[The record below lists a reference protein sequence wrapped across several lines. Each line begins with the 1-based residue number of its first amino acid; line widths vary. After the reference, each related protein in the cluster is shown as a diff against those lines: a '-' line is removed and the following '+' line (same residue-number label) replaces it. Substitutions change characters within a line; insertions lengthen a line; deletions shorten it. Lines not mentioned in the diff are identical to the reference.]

1 MPAPTP
7 TQLITGT
14 GVQWTR
20 PTTDLTFYRDTAA
33 LLPTTIPAGQRIM
46 SQVPKI
52 GTGGFAGTI
61 TAADLDPIP
70 PEIHA
75 IILLFSQGL
84 AASFFNN
91 AAIASP
97 PTAFL
102 DFNFAATLLYEYLGV
117 FLRRGLPRGPRT
129 DIAAQG
135 PGA

>member
-20 PTTDLTFYRDTAA
+20 LSTDLTNFRDTAA
-33 LLPTTIPAGQRIM
+33 LLPSTAPANQRIM
-46 SQVPKI
+46 SQVPKL
-52 GTGGFAGTI
+52 GTGGFIGTL
-61 TAADLDPIP
+61 AASDLDPLP

-75 IILLFSQGL
+75 LILLFSQGL
-84 AASFFNN
+84 AASFFNG
-91 AAIASP
+91 AAIAAP

-117 FLRRGLPRGPRT
+117 FLRR
-129 DIAAQG
+129 
-135 PGA
+135 